1 MSKFWPASKAI
12 REALDEIAEEEGPW
26 ARYLSPQFDLP
37 CRGQGRITFASS
49 PGHGINPFIGRP
61 SRVMAV
67 HCPTGRC

>member
-1 MSKFWPASKAI
+1 MSWFWPASKKI
-12 REALDEIAEEEGPW
+12 REALDELAEKEGPW
-26 ARYLSPQFDLP
+26 ECYSHPPSLP

-49 PGHGINPFIGRP
+49 PGHGINPFIDRP